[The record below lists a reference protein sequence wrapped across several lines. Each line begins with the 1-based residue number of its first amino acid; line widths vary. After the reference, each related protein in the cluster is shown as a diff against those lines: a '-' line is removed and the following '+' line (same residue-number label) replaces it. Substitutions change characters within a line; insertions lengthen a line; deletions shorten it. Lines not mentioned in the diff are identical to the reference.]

1 MWAASCV
8 TIPFR
13 GAAYAKGRRAYPAAR
28 NPPAYRTV
36 KPPDYRHTDP
46 PLPSHRPPH
55 YRHTENWSETAK
67 GLRSTGVIG
76 VFSAL
81 NRLRKR
87 LPYEPMYLIGE
98 YAGAYRLR
106 QRPRIPTETQNALAG
121 STSSP
126 TVSLSA

>member
-1 MWAASCV
+1 M
-8 TIPFR
+8 
-13 GAAYAKGRRAYPAAR
+13 
-28 NPPAYRTV
+28 
-36 KPPDYRHTDP
+36 
-46 PLPSHRPPH
+46 
-55 YRHTENWSETAK
+55 AK
-67 GLRSTGVIG
+67 GLRSTGAIG
-76 VFSAL
+76 VFSVL

-106 QRPRIPTETQNALAG
+106 QRPRIPTETQNARG